1 LNINLLQKKY
11 LILLLFFCNFV
22 SAQVSYQ
29 QVSFEQKELVFYE
42 DFNDSNKVYQDDFT
56 GEYFKF
62 IRGNFSTNTY
72 SIKNGNY
79 ILEESSLEGSKACVV
94 DIPKKIDPKR
104 NFEIELSLNLQKA
117 NDKYGS
123 GIFWGMN
130 SNGNGYGFYI
140 KDQANYK
147 IARLPSKTYPAL
159 KEWTTCKE
167 IQNGKFNILTIRKM
181 GPTYF
186 FFINKQMVHQCD
198 FEDFYGEKLF
208 LQCGARSQISID
220 YVSICYLNTPE
231 QDKVKTAAKTP
242 HVKTSDIDSEI
253 PETKNNKP
261 QTFALVFGNEDYESS
276 IKVAY
281 AKNDAEV
288 FSDYLNKT
296 IGIPKSN
303 IHLVLNASYGKML
316 KEIDW
321 LKNVL
326 LSFKGDCEVF
336 FYYAGHGMP
345 NEETKEAFLVPVDGD
360 PANFTSSIPLATVY
374 NSIGN
379 LPSKKTVFFIDAC
392 FSGGSREGDIGSG
405 RGMKLKPKENKVE
418 GNSIVFS
425 AASNTQIAGPY
436 TEKQHGLFTYFLLKK
451 IRDTKGEVSLKELSD
466 FVSDQV
472 QKQSA
477 VQGKTQQP
485 NVSISETIVNDWQQL
500 KLK

>member
-1 LNINLLQKKY
+1 
-11 LILLLFFCNFV
+11 
-22 SAQVSYQ
+22 
-29 QVSFEQKELVFYE
+29 
-42 DFNDSNKVYQDDFT
+42 
-56 GEYFKF
+56 
-62 IRGNFSTNTY
+62 
-72 SIKNGNY
+72 
-79 ILEESSLEGSKACVV
+79 
-94 DIPKKIDPKR
+94 
-104 NFEIELSLNLQKA
+104 
-117 NDKYGS
+117 
-123 GIFWGMN
+123 
-130 SNGNGYGFYI
+130 
-140 KDQANYK
+140 
-147 IARLPSKTYPAL
+147 
-159 KEWTTCKE
+159 
-167 IQNGKFNILTIRKM
+167 
-181 GPTYF
+181 
-186 FFINKQMVHQCD
+186 
-198 FEDFYGEKLF
+198 
-208 LQCGARSQISID
+208 
-220 YVSICYLNTPE
+220 
-231 QDKVKTAAKTP
+231 
-242 HVKTSDIDSEI
+242 
-253 PETKNNKP
+253 
-261 QTFALVFGNEDYESS
+261 
-276 IKVAY
+276 VAY